1 MALLAAPRP
10 LRVALRPAVPA
21 DAGLLFR
28 WRAEPG
34 VRLHQPLSDASIAE
48 LRADLA
54 RQRHVDLYR
63 SSGERYQWI
72 VLVEGEPA
80 GWLTLAVSS
89 WEHGLAEI
97 GYALSE
103 AFQRRGVMPLALHQ
117 LLAELFGHT
126 AIERIEARCSVD
138 NDGSRKVLEEV
149 GFEREGRLRGYFE
162 LGGRR
167 VDNWLYAMLRDDY
180 LVRRG

>member
-21 DAGLLFR
+21 DAGLLHR
-28 WRAEPG
+28 WRSEPG
-34 VRLHQPLSDASIAE
+34 VRLHQPLSDASVAE

-54 RQRHVDLYR
+54 RQRHIDLYR
-63 SSGERYQWI
+63 SAGERYQWI

-103 AFQRRGVMPLALHQ
+103 RYQRRGVMPLALEQ

-126 AIERIEARCSVD
+126 AIERLEARCSID
-138 NDGSRKVLEEV
+138 NEGSRKVLAAV
-149 GFEREGRLRGYFE
+149 GFELEGRLRGYFE

-167 VDNWLYAMLRDDY
+167 VDNYLYALLRDDY
-180 LVRRG
+180 LVRCG